1 MQVLP
6 KPWFNLEAYKKIRLE
21 EARFEVEIAEKFL
34 QEGLIRN
41 AAGKAFQAWKS
52 LLAALLTEKR
62 DVLVKKYP
70 KEVVREEKDRIR
82 RLDNSRSSHFLL
94 GRTFVNLRGRNKFIN
109 RKSSLYS
116 RIPAQRPG

>member
-1 MQVLP
+1 VLP

-52 LLAALLTEKR
+52 LLPALLTEKR

-116 RIPAQRPG
+116 RIPAQRFG